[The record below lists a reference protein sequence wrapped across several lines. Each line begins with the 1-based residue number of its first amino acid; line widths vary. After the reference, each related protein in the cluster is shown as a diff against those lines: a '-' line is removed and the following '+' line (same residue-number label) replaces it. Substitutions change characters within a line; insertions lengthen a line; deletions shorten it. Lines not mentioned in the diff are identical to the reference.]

1 MESIEPILSILANA
15 KAIVGIGGM
24 VGVGQ
29 ILGFIPRVGL
39 VRAIKLKYHSKLFG
53 VSRPKSVRT
62 SEMNEL
68 SNTINTLDKGQYIT
82 VIGGKGNGKS
92 CLIDTALEHT
102 PGVVNTSVSK
112 ILDDSRVLQLISLY
126 CKQTQSGADKD
137 DITASVHKLIT
148 GTYSLAFIDLS
159 KSTRRVLFWY
169 NLISK
174 KAPIVVIRVPERV
187 GNANYADTPSAVRCL
202 ADEFGLRVVVDGSP
216 NSLPPE
222 LLRTNREIIIN
233 VEPMSR
239 TLLEGIPEFREF
251 VDFLKKHN
259 LDDAV
264 WKVVGGCPAK
274 FMQIKNAFSKV
285 FSERIP
291 EKVEAVKVAISNIL
305 IKAKGTISN
314 GSPNTEAIVRLWME
328 KKWEKVSIDELKG
341 EGFRL
346 DIPNKVFRVVTEGKA
361 EFVVPANPATG
372 LILSSGLAFDVN
384 AVPKVENI
392 LFQSMPS
399 SN

>member
-1 MESIEPILSILANA
+1 
-15 KAIVGIGGM
+15 
-24 VGVGQ
+24 
-29 ILGFIPRVGL
+29 
-39 VRAIKLKYHSKLFG
+39 
-53 VSRPKSVRT
+53 
-62 SEMNEL
+62 
-68 SNTINTLDKGQYIT
+68 
-82 VIGGKGNGKS
+82 
-92 CLIDTALEHT
+92 
-102 PGVVNTSVSK
+102 
-112 ILDDSRVLQLISLY
+112 
-126 CKQTQSGADKD
+126 
-137 DITASVHKLIT
+137 VHKLIT

-159 KSTRRVLFWY
+159 KSARRVLFWH

-174 KAPIVVIRVPERV
+174 KAPIVVIRVPERLA
-187 GNANYADTPSAVRCL
+187 GEPYADLPAAVRCL

-274 FMQIKNAFSKV
+274 FMLIKGAFSEV

-291 EKVEAVKVAISNIL
+291 EKVEAVKAAISNML
-305 IKAKGTISN
+305 IAAKDTISS
-314 GSPNTEAIVRLWME
+314 GSSNTKAIVRLWME
-328 KKWEKVSIDELKG
+328 KKWERVSINELKG
-341 EGFRL
+341 QGFTL
-346 DIPNKVFRVVTEGKA
+346 DIPTKVFRVATEGKTD
-361 EFVVPANPATG
+361 FVVPSNPATG

-384 AVPKVENI
+384 AVPEVEKI

-399 SN
+399 SK

>member
-1 MESIEPILSILANA
+1 M
-15 KAIVGIGGM
+15 
-24 VGVGQ
+24 
-29 ILGFIPRVGL
+29 
-39 VRAIKLKYHSKLFG
+39 
-53 VSRPKSVRT
+53 
-62 SEMNEL
+62 
-68 SNTINTLDKGQYIT
+68 
-82 VIGGKGNGKS
+82 
-92 CLIDTALEHT
+92 
-102 PGVVNTSVSK
+102 
-112 ILDDSRVLQLISLY
+112 
-126 CKQTQSGADKD
+126 
-137 DITASVHKLIT
+137 
-148 GTYSLAFIDLS
+148 
-159 KSTRRVLFWY
+159 
-169 NLISK
+169 
-174 KAPIVVIRVPERV
+174 VIRVPERQA
-187 GNANYADTPSAVRCL
+187 GERYASLPAAVRCL
-202 ADEFGLRVVVDGSP
+202 ADEFGLRVVVDGCP

-328 KKWEKVSIDELKG
+328 KEWEKVSIDELKG